1 VNKSEK
7 RRVPNRLAQADL
19 WARGWVGVFN
29 GRPLRLARQRKAQ
42 KSREKLEFLGIGSPP
57 LAVFLFL
64 QFRSLIWANFYPHN
78 NQKKKKRRTKNNVWG
93 V

>member
-42 KSREKLEFLGIGSPP
+42 KSREKMEFLGIGSPP

-64 QFRSLIWANFYPHN
+64 QFRSLIRANFTHTTTT
-78 NQKKKKRRTKNNVWG
+78 KKKRTKNNVWG